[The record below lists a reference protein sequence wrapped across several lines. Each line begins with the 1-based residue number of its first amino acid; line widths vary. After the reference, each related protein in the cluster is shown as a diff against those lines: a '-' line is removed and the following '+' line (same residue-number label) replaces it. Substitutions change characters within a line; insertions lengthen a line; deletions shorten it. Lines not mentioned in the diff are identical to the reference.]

1 MTQGSTVDREPK
13 TAQPSSASPVQAKAA
28 SSKQA
33 VQLKASLAGLDY
45 DAQAAALSP
54 VQMKGE
60 GEGAVHEHA
69 ERGVKGGGGKLP
81 HGDKIQA
88 AFGRHDVSNV
98 QAYTGADAKGATE
111 GMGAEAY
118 ATGNKVAFGKS
129 PDLHTAAHE
138 AAHVV
143 QQRGGVQLKGGVGAA
158 GDSYEQHA
166 DRVADAVVA
175 GKSAEGLLD
184 PMAGGGGGGGGAVQ
198 KKDNGKTGGKTTVED
213 FAKAEG
219 VKQGDVDK
227 AGADV
232 KAMNK
237 MTLAQMQSYLGGPAK
252 PVGPRS
258 TKEML
263 GAIMSGVL
271 PRWVARVGAKANF
284 DAGSFGYAS
293 ANQVFATE
301 PSDVV
306 GLKAAEALV
315 KVGWTPAQLKGQVG
329 KEIGLCVLDTEKA
342 VPNKNDAT
350 KNAKPAVQEM
360 NWKTLAAA
368 AMDETKNAY
377 FYSQLKKYYG
387 PVAGTLTKA
396 DLPAMFELAAKTPVG
411 AKPDTTDPKLQEQY
425 VMFRKA
431 IDGGLS
437 ASKLF
442 SGMGATVSE
451 KGQLGAREVMVT
463 NQDSGFKLTADNSV
477 VTSLGVLQQ
486 ADVDKLL

>member
-1 MTQGSTVDREPK
+1 MTQGSTVDRQPK
-13 TAQPSSASPVQAKAA
+13 ATPTPTAKPVQAKA
-28 SSKQA
+28 SGSKQS
-33 VQLKASLAGLDY
+33 VQLKAGLAGLDF
-45 DAQAAALSP
+45 ASQEAALAP
-54 VQMKGE
+54 VQAKGDAS
-60 GEGAVHEHA
+60 GAVHAHA
-69 ERGVKGGGGKLP
+69 ERGVQGGGGPLP
-81 HGDKIQA
+81 HGDRIQQ
-88 AFGRHDVSNV
+88 AFGRHDVSKVN
-98 QAYTGADAKGATE
+98 AHTGAEAQGACE

-118 ATGNKVAFGKS
+118 ATGSDIAFGKS

-158 GDSYEQHA
+158 GDAYEQHA
-166 DRVADAVVA
+166 DQVADAVVK
-175 GKSAEGLLD
+175 GHSAEGLLD
-184 PMAGGGGGGGGAVQ
+184 QKSGGGGGAPGVQ
-198 KKDNGKTGGKTTVED
+198 KKDNGKTGGKTTIDD
-213 FAKAEG
+213 FAKGEG

-232 KAMNK
+232 KSMNK
-237 MTLAQMQSYLGGPAK
+237 MTLAQMQAYLGGTAK
-252 PVGPRS
+252 PLGPRS

-306 GLKAAEALV
+306 GLGAAEALV
-315 KVGWTPAQLKGQVG
+315 KVGWTPAQLGGQVG

-350 KNAKPAVQEM
+350 KNAAPGVQEM

-377 FYSQLKKYYG
+377 FHSQLKKFVG
-387 PVAGTLTKA
+387 PTAGALTKA
-396 DLPAMFELAAKTPVG
+396 DLPKMFELAAKTPVG
-411 AKPDTTDPKLQEQY
+411 AKPDTTDVKLQEQY
-425 VMFRKA
+425 EIFRKA

-463 NQDSGFKLTADNSV
+463 NNDSGFKLTADNSV
-477 VTSLGVLQQ
+477 ITSLGVLKQ

>member
-1 MTQGSTVDREPK
+1 MTQGNTVEREPK
-13 TAQPSSASPVQAKAA
+13 TAQPSSASPVQAKA
-28 SSKQA
+28 SPSRQA

-45 DAQAAALSP
+45 AAQAAALAP

-60 GEGAVHEHA
+60 ADGAVHEHA
-69 ERGVKGGGGKLP
+69 ERGVKGGGGALP
-81 HGDKIQA
+81 FGEQIQKS
-88 AFGRHDVSNV
+88 FGRHDVSNV
-98 QAYTGADAKGATE
+98 QAYTGAEAKSATE
-111 GMGAEAY
+111 GMGAQAY

-143 QQRGGVQLKGGVGAA
+143 QQRGGVQLKGGVGSA

-166 DRVADAVVA
+166 DKVADAVVA

-184 PMAGGGGGGGGAVQ
+184 PMAGGGGGGGAVQ

-227 AGADV
+227 AGANV
-232 KAMNK
+232 AAMNK
-237 MTLAQMQSYLGGPAK
+237 MSLAQMQSYLGGPAK

-271 PRWVARVGAKANF
+271 PRWVARVGAKKNF

-329 KEIGLCVLDTEKA
+329 NEIALCVLDTEKA

-463 NQDSGFKLTADNSV
+463 NQDSGFKLTAENSV